1 MNKGGA
7 FGGRVQIV
15 ERGMGKVVCRRNG
28 FGTLKVKVA
37 GTLLVV
43 AMGRGWWSER
53 EERPSAHTQA

>member
-1 MNKGGA
+1 M
-7 FGGRVQIV
+7 QIV

-37 GTLLVV
+37 GTSLAV